1 MYFKAGDHDSPTQIC
16 MKQFEPKAEYLM
28 SLLCRFALGSRVFV
42 CHNGA
47 QVIFAKVQN
56 DFGLAKLFWTAA
68 NCFGQGQIVLV
79 GATLFWSG
87 SS

>member
-42 CHNGA
+42 CHNGT
-47 QVIFAKVQN
+47 QVILTHSVKRY
-56 DFGLAKLFWTAA
+56 FGNFHSGFLFRFIKL
-68 NCFGQGQIVLV
+68 NI
-79 GATLFWSG
+79 
-87 SS
+87 